1 MDVIVVGPDYKNYK
15 SASYQYEFM
24 NALKENA
31 KNYFHYSNNKEIEI
45 KDLLKIAKFIPDMIF
60 YNHGWLLDDPSLM
73 EIRYSNIKNKYLNK
87 NIKHILFLN
96 KEYSRLDE
104 KLKEIKRYKF
114 DFIFTHLHNFDSK
127 NYLKIP
133 SRFLPL
139 ACSYENMS
147 DFRNKKLKDRKY
159 DLFFS
164 GILQNW
170 NFRKSQPDLRKKIQL
185 ELFYCLFDFPIL
197 KKYKYRDLNIYWKP
211 FYKNRIKDLLSNLL
225 HNKRFSQ
232 KDYFNNLTNSKCV
245 LHTSSPLGIISTRV
259 FEALGSGAVG
269 LFSSNSNANII
280 FKNDIDYVTFYSIKD
295 LINKVYLVKNSS
307 EKSKFQNIADSGR
320 KNVEENHTWKNRVE
334 IFKKDVERIQKL
346 LK

>member
-31 KNYFHYSNNKEIEI
+31 KNYFHYSNNKEIET

-60 YNHGWLLDDPSLM
+60 YNHGWLLDDPSLR

-87 NIKHILFLN
+87 SIKHILFLN

-104 KLKEIKRYKF
+104 KLKEIKRYRF
-114 DFIFTHLHNFDSK
+114 DFIFTHLHNFDKK

-147 DFRNKKLKDRKY
+147 DFRKKKLKDRKY

-211 FYKNRIKDLLSNLL
+211 FYKNRIKNLLSNLL
-225 HNKRFSQ
+225 HSKRFSQ
-232 KDYFNNLTNSKCV
+232 KDYFNNLSNSKCV

-295 LINKVYLVKNSS
+295 LINKVYLVKNSP

-320 KNVEENHTWKNRVE
+320 KNVEENHTWNNRVE
-334 IFKKDVERIQKL
+334 IFKKDVERIQKS

>member
-1 MDVIVVGPDYKNYK
+1 MNIIVVGPDYENYK

-24 NALKENA
+24 NALKEKA
-31 KNYFHYSNNKEIEI
+31 KNYFHYSNSKDIEI
-45 KDLLKIAKFIPDMIF
+45 KDLLKIAKFIPDIIF
-60 YNHGWLLDDPSLM
+60 YNHGWLLDDPSLR

-87 NIKHILFLN
+87 KIKHILFLN

-104 KLKEIKRYKF
+104 KLKEIKRYRF
-114 DFIFTHLHNFDSK
+114 DLIFTHLHDFDSK
-127 NYLKIP
+127 NYFKIP

-139 ACSYENMS
+139 ACSYENIS
-147 DFRNKKLKDRKY
+147 NYRNKKLKDRKY

-170 NFRKSQPDLRKKIQL
+170 NFKKSQTDLRKKIQL

-211 FYKNRIKDLLSNLL
+211 FYKNRIKNFLSNLL
-225 HNKRFSQ
+225 HSKRLSQ
-232 KDYFNNLTNSKCV
+232 KDYFNTLTNSKCV

-259 FEALGSGAVG
+259 FEALGSGSVG

-280 FKNDIDYVTFYSIKD
+280 FKNDIDYVAFYSIKD
-295 LINKVYLVKNSS
+295 LLKKVYLVKNSL

-320 KNVEENHTWKNRVE
+320 KNVEDNHTWKNRVE
-334 IFKKDVERIQKL
+334 IFKKDVEGLQNS